1 MTNQGPI
8 PDRLMDL
15 LAEEATQGLS
25 AAQQAELESLLA
37 QHPSVDADG
46 LRLAAAAVELASPPA
61 PIEAMP
67 ASLRATLLSAGITE
81 VEAAGASPADRIEQ
95 GRTLKFPTAAR
106 PSAAR
111 AWGGWLA
118 AAACLLLAAAGWWA
132 AMNRAPG
139 VGRSGPPGVVKAVP
153 IAEFDALAKEPGTV
167 RMSWSDWAL
176 NDQPPTI
183 AGVKGEV
190 VWNEARQTGY
200 LLFDG
205 LPKND
210 PTREQYQLWIVDAR
224 GLFDPTGQ
232 SARIS
237 GAIFD
242 AVDGRFAIPIS
253 PAIPVKG
260 AGAFALTIEQPG
272 GTWVSNMSR
281 RVVIASKPSG

>member
-1 MTNQGPI
+1 
-8 PDRLMDL
+8 MDL

-25 AAQQAELESLLA
+25 AAQQAELESLLV

-46 LRLAAAAVELASPPA
+46 LRFAAAALELGAGPEAS
-61 PIEAMP
+61 EKMP
-67 ASLRATLLSAGITE
+67 AGLRASLERDGIASA
-81 VEAAGASPADRIEQ
+81 EAAGRSRRTGSDD
-95 GRTLKFPTAAR
+95 GRTLQFPVAAR
-106 PSAAR
+106 RTGLPT
-111 AWGGWLA
+111 WGGWLA
-118 AAACLLLAAAGWWA
+118 AAACLALAAAGWWT
-132 AMNRAPG
+132 AMQPPTGGGGNGPG
-139 VGRSGPPGVVKAVP
+139 PNNGSPNARLGTM
-153 IAEFDALAKEPGTV
+153 AEFDGLAAQPGSV
-167 RMSWSDWAL
+167 RMAWSDWAL

-190 VWNEARQTGY
+190 VWNEAQQTGF
-200 LLFDG
+200 LMFEG

-210 PTREQYQLWIVDAR
+210 PTKEQYQLWIVDGR
-224 GLFDPTGQ
+224 GLFDSTGQ

-242 AVDGRFAIPIS
+242 AKAGKFVIPIS

-272 GTWVSNMSR
+272 GTWVSDMSR